1 MTTRHELRCLQIT
14 FVLRMYCILNK
25 AIEDLSTFRIGT
37 DSRGDQVAAFVPN
50 AGPEPYRPDLHPVIV
65 CLTEKASWAGTDAF
79 EVRWTSLA
87 A

>member
-1 MTTRHELRCLQIT
+1 
-14 FVLRMYCILNK
+14 MYCILNK
-25 AIEDLSTFRIGT
+25 AIEDLPARRIGT
-37 DSRGDQVAAFVPN
+37 DSRGGQETALVPT
-50 AGPEPYRPDLHPVIV
+50 AGPEPYRTDLHPTPV